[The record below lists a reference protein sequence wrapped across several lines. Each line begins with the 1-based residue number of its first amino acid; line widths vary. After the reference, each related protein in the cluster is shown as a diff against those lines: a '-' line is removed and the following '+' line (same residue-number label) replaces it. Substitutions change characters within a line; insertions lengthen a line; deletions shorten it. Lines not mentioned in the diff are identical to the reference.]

1 MQISKILNLG
11 HRSKSKNHHHLT
23 SIKEEESKEMSNS
36 ISPRYNLNAYTH
48 RPTREN
54 SQENANN
61 QNFTQSIVYRDVIR
75 DESVQGG

>member
-11 HRSKSKNHHHLT
+11 HRSKSKNRPHLT

-36 ISPRYNLNAYTH
+36 ISPRYNLNVNTH

-54 SQENANN
+54 S
-61 QNFTQSIVYRDVIR
+61 
-75 DESVQGG
+75 